1 MDQKP
6 VSYLALKSLLG
17 HMEANKRIQTV
28 IACPSLRKVEK
39 TIPLRIDHLAFMSD
53 YEVKINNNLY
63 SFGVIRQYR
72 EGPPPEEI
80 QSANGRGG
88 LRCDLD
94 ESGYERPSYRLTKT
108 TGDICFG
115 DGLDDDDEF
124 GIWLEGRIPAHN
136 KIDLNPAYDCFVQLN
151 LTTGGF
157 GQPSRPVQ
165 KIPYEKKLHEVMKEF
180 MTFIFGGRTCP
191 VQVNCLEIYSTT
203 QIIRLPVGVK
213 FSVHE
218 LGVPTRISSVS
229 EVLRPI
235 LDESCFPIKHIN
247 QRASIE
253 LNDPFVA
260 SAEEVTFEDHR
271 DGSLFDVIR
280 NLPHFK
286 VNIFNCSRF
295 NEEEFIEFLEY
306 LLESDKKPGTT
317 YQLAYD
323 NERKYKNQEIAS
335 TFLRIDA
342 GIMKREVIID
352 FLDFIIQKWNSL
364 KERVRTTYDKDVK
377 LMYFGRIKSYSVLK
391 IQVLGNRQ
399 ATNE

>member
-1 MDQKP
+1 MDQKKL
-6 VSYLALKSLLG
+6 SYGALKAVLR
-17 HMEANKRIQTV
+17 HMEANKRIQISV
-28 IACPSLRKVEK
+28 ACPSLRNVEK
-39 TIPLRIDHLAFMSD
+39 LLPLKIDQLGFKSD
-53 YEVKINNNLY
+53 YDVKINNNWY
-63 SFGVIRQYR
+63 NFGVIRQYR
-72 EGPPPEEI
+72 EGTPPEEI
-80 QSANGRGG
+80 QSDNDSGG

-94 ESGYERPSYRLTKT
+94 KPGYERPSYRLTESP
-108 TGDICFG
+108 GDIRFG
-115 DGLDDDDEF
+115 DELDEDDEF
-124 GIWLEGRIPAHN
+124 EISLERRIPKHN
-136 KIDLNPAYDCFVQLN
+136 ENILNPNYDCFVQLN
-151 LTTGGF
+151 LTTGEF

-165 KIPYEKKLHEVMKEF
+165 KVPYMKKLHEAMKTF
-180 MTFIFGGRTCP
+180 MTFIFGRRRCP

-218 LGVPTRISSVS
+218 LGVPREISSVL

-271 DGSLFDVIR
+271 DGNLFDFIR

-352 FLDFIIQKWNSL
+352 FLDFIIQKWNTP

-377 LMYFGRIKSYSVLK
+377 YFGRIKSYSVLK

-399 ATNE
+399 ATND